1 MAQQPHTPVLIDAII
16 RNVRPVLGLWVDGT
30 FGAGGYS
37 ARLLQEGADQVIALD
52 RDAAVVSFA
61 KAIERQYASRF
72 TFVQTRFSQ
81 MADHIQNA
89 DGVVLDLGVSSMQL
103 DQAERGFSF
112 QKDGP
117 LDMRMGQCPRSAAQ
131 IVNTATETQL
141 ADILYLYGEERA
153 SKRIAKAIVRER
165 DAQPF
170 ASTLQLAKVIEGCLP
185 PAKAGQSHPAT
196 RSFQALRIAVNE
208 EYQELV
214 QGLCAAERVLRS
226 GGVLAVVSFHSI
238 EDRIVK
244 HFMQKRSGS
253 VQGSRYAPAV
263 QPKQGQFTLKIR
275 KAIKATD
282 AEITQ
287 NPRARSAKLRLAI
300 RTDMPPLA
308 HKDDT
313 ITIPSVSLRGA
324 A

>member
-165 DAQPF
+165 DAQLF
-170 ASTLQLAKVIEGCLP
+170 ASTLQLAKVIESCLP